1 MKKPLRNILILL
13 VAAGSIL
20 VALRYVAYLRENI
33 ASLENQK
40 QNLLQDLEK
49 EKKAVQQ
56 LNAKNTGLKT
66 YLRAAHKRLNRL
78 FLDLG
83 LAKEQ
88 LGKFDLRFSILRA
101 ENKALLDERQKL
113 VQENASLKIKL
124 NSVDELKKAIREL
137 KRRAKI
143 EGNRGFLIKDGQ
155 LTTSPAKVKI
165 EVIPAPKEQ

>member
-13 VAAGSIL
+13 LAAGSIFIL
-20 VALRYVAYLRENI
+20 LRYVASLKENI

-49 EKKAVQQ
+49 EKKSVQQ
-56 LNAKNTGLKT
+56 LKARNTGLKS
-66 YLRAAHKRLNRL
+66 YLRAAHKKIIRV
-78 FLDLG
+78 
-83 LAKEQ
+83 KEQ
-88 LGKFDLRFSILRA
+88 IGNFDLRFSILRA
-101 ENKALLDERQKL
+101 ENKALVDERQRL
-113 VQENASLKIKL
+113 AQENASLKTKL
-124 NSVDELKKAIREL
+124 SSVDELKKAIREL

-143 EGNRGFLIKDGQ
+143 EGNRGFLIKNSQ

>member
-13 VAAGSIL
+13 LAAGSIL
-20 VALRYVAYLRENI
+20 IALRYVAYLKENI

-49 EKKAVQQ
+49 EKKAVQL
-56 LNAKNTGLKT
+56 LNTRNAGLKN
-66 YLRAAHKRLNRL
+66 YLRAAHRKLKTL
-78 FLDLG
+78 FLNSG
-83 LAKEQ
+83 IAKEQ
-88 LGKFDLRFSILRA
+88 LEKFDLKFSILKA

-113 VQENASLKIKL
+113 VQENESLKMKL
-124 NSVDELKKAIREL
+124 NSVDELKKAIQEL

-143 EGNRGFLIKDGQ
+143 EGNRGFLLKNGQ
-155 LTTSPAKVKI
+155 PTTSPVKVKI